1 MYSVLIRDILFFC
14 RCIMF
19 KINYSWVLN
28 MLCPLLMSRRK
39 WKVQAAPIC
48 STFRLKQVPKSSY
61 EGKAQ
66 AALSQHLAE
75 KLLNLC
81 TFTSGMDR

>member
-1 MYSVLIRDILFFC
+1 
-14 RCIMF
+14 MF
-19 KINYSWVLN
+19 KINYLWVLN
-28 MLCPLLMSRRK
+28 MLYTFNVKEK

-66 AALSQHLAE
+66 ASEPASGE